1 MKLFTLSKKEMEL
14 MLLLWD
20 AEKPLARQEILDR
33 AAARECSW
41 KPNSIHILL
50 NALLE
55 KEAVQVTGFSLDSH
69 RLSRTFEPAVS
80 KEEYSRMQVK
90 LALEEAEKL
99 TGISPERLIREMA
112 ADLK

>member
-1 MKLFTLSKKEMEL
+1 MKPFTLSKKEMEL

-20 AEKPLARQEILDR
+20 AGKPLARQEILER
-33 AAARECSW
+33 AASRECSW

-55 KEAVQVTGFSLDSH
+55 KEAVQVTGFSLNSH

-80 KEEYSRMQVK
+80 KEEYGKMQIK
-90 LALEEAEKL
+90 LALEEAREL
-99 TGISPERLIREMA
+99 TGIDPEKLIREVF